1 MSSQTTYN
9 DPPEYVRLIAASV
22 PRSDLPLYVRF
33 PKRGEREHYS
43 QLSYNTLDRLVRP
56 QACND
61 FKPPVKSK
69 VVIVRGNK
77 DSRRGARLIELKS
90 LLAYLRRAPGPLVN
104 QPREAIS
111 V

>member
-1 MSSQTTYN
+1 MSSQTTSN
-9 DPPEYVRLIAASV
+9 
-22 PRSDLPLYVRF
+22 PLYVRF

-69 VVIVRGNK
+69 VVKVRGNR
-77 DSRRGARLIELKS
+77 DSRRGAVLIELKS
-90 LLAYLRRAPGPLVN
+90 LLAYLRQAPGPTVK
-104 QPREAIS
+104 QQREKEA
-111 V
+111 VGV